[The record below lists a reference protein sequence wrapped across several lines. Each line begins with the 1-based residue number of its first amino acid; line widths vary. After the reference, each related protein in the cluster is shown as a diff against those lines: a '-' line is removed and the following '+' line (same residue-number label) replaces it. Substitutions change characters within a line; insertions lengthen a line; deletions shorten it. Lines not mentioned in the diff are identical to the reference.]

1 MLALRFEY
9 FLQVYIEISFHKRQG
24 FIKEVDVNERANAET
39 ITELDDEIQG
49 VVRVGRLITSVGRAS
64 ATGLALTPGLF
75 LLLAGSA
82 VGTVGINAITSTI
95 LVTIVLGLTLLN
107 VFELL
112 GGSSARGG
120 TSAFVYESMGAL
132 GGFLTGWALLA
143 GNLALSVVLIK
154 VASGHILQLFPNLLL
169 DLTQIGLG
177 ITFILY
183 LVQIFRTLPKQ
194 GWTLPAV
201 VLFFISIAVLLIS
214 GISAFDS
221 AVVQK
226 APPFGMGDI
235 LRVAAMMTITYAG
248 LEAVMAS
255 RRQIQDPTRRLPTS
269 LIRVLYPSA
278 IFLAVGFLVVSGLPA
293 MYGGGEDVGVLEI
306 ASMGGG
312 IPVWIVQGLSVAIL
326 LFAANAALMTAA
338 RQLHAFVR
346 WGAMP
351 RVILNVRSPFRLPP
365 LLFVLLGAVATPL
378 LMFVSVG
385 RMIDLAAALIIGPIL
400 MVNVAAIVSRRMEP
414 DRRRPF
420 LVPFFPLVPL
430 VATAIGVTLLF
441 ALPSSELLWGAGWLV
456 LGLIIYQVY
465 SRSRLIEAQEG
476 VRVFGVSP
484 ERAKPEGKYR
494 ILVPVGKGA
503 ERRLALE
510 LATSLARQLE
520 GELIALQVVAIPDP
534 LAVEEGQRL
543 AQERNTLFQW
553 STRFAAKSGIDL
565 YPITR
570 LARSVHEGILQTA
583 VEEKC
588 DLIFLSWSLDKDPRG
603 DRLGRVLDPV
613 IRRAPCDVV
622 VLAFRPEAVSLAESV
637 GEIKGE
643 KQAKSFPINRIL
655 VTIAGGPHAPLAS
668 NLAVLLAKEHDAA
681 TSGLYVAGPDATPD
695 AIADGEAWIQK
706 TLDRMR
712 EQAAKLPGE
721 AFQDATE
728 EELTFETQ
736 VVRADSVLEGIVE
749 AGTESDLVLV
759 GASEE
764 SLLDQ
769 VLFGT
774 LAEDVARICPTPV
787 LMVKRYRGLRQF
799 WFQRIWDAI
808 YGILPT
814 VSVADRLEVYR
825 RVRRSSRPDVDYF
838 IMIGLSAIIA
848 SYGLLQD
855 SSAVIIGG
863 MLVAPL
869 FTPILAISLAIVR
882 GDIQLLRLAIESAL
896 KGILLAIGVAILIT
910 VISPLKGVGG
920 EIAARVTPNLFDLA
934 VALASGAAG
943 AYAIARK
950 DVAASLP
957 GVAIA
962 AALVPP
968 LSVLGIGLAIG
979 DAQVAGGG
987 GLLFLTNLVAIVLA
1001 GAVTLLLLGFRP
1013 AERGEREARLR
1024 RGLVVSLALL
1034 VVITVPLAILFAR
1047 AVESSSIRQSINHV
1061 MTQEV
1066 AANDE
1071 LELLEFDFQEEGDG
1085 LIVSARLY
1093 AYTPPSEDLVE
1104 LWSERLTE
1112 TLRRPVRL
1120 SLISIPVSSIESS
1133 GD

>member
-1 MLALRFEY
+1 MSEKA
-9 FLQVYIEISFHKRQG
+9 
-24 FIKEVDVNERANAET
+24 NEET
-39 ITELDDEIQG
+39 ITELDDEAQG
-49 VVRVGRLITSVGRAS
+49 EVRVGRLITSVARAS

-75 LLLAGSA
+75 LLFVSSA
-82 VGTVGINAITSTI
+82 VELVGVNAITSTI

-120 TSAFVYESMGAL
+120 TSAFVYESMGAF

-143 GNLALSVVLIK
+143 GNIALSVVLIK
-154 VASGHILQLFPNLLL
+154 VASGYILQLFPNLLL
-169 DLTQIGLG
+169 DLSQIGLG
-177 ITFILY
+177 IILILY
-183 LVQIFRTLPKQ
+183 LVQIFRTLPRQ
-194 GWTLPAV
+194 GWTLPAI
-201 VLFFISIAVLLIS
+201 VLFFVSITVLLLS
-214 GISAFDS
+214 GLSTFDS
-221 AVVQK
+221 TIVQK
-226 APPFGMGDI
+226 ARPFGMGDI
-235 LRVAAMMTITYAG
+235 MRVAAMMTITYAG

-255 RRQIQDPTRRLPTS
+255 RRQIQDPARRLPAS
-269 LIRVLYPSA
+269 LIRVLFISTIFFALGYLLVSGMPSA
-278 IFLAVGFLVVSGLPA
+278 YL
-293 MYGGGEDVGVLEI
+293 GGEGLRVLEI
-306 ASMGGG
+306 ATQNGR
-312 IPVWIVQGLSVAIL
+312 IPGWFVQGLSVGIL
-326 LFAANAALMTAA
+326 IFAANAALMTAA
-338 RQLHAFVR
+338 RQLHALVR
-346 WGAMP
+346 WGAIP
-351 RVILNVRSPFRLPP
+351 KFFLKVRSPFRLPP
-365 LLFVLLGAVATPL
+365 LLFALLGLIAAPL
-378 LMFVSVG
+378 LVFVSAD
-385 RMIDLAAALIIGPIL
+385 RLIDLAAALIILPVL
-400 MVNVAAIVSRRMEP
+400 MVNIATIISRRLEP
-414 DRRRPF
+414 DRRRAF

-430 VATAIGVTLLF
+430 VA
-441 ALPSSELLWGAGWLV
+441 
-456 LGLIIYQVY
+456 LGLGVALVFSLPRDGLALGFGWIVVGIILYSVY
-465 SRSRLIEAQEG
+465 SRSHLIKALG
-476 VRVFGVSP
+476 GIRVFGVSP
-484 ERAKPEGKYR
+484 ERVKGEGKYR

-520 GELIALQVVAIPDP
+520 GELIALQVVVIPDP
-534 LAVEEGQRL
+534 LAVEEGRRL

-553 STRFAAKSGIDL
+553 STRFAARSGIDL

-570 LARSVHEGILQTA
+570 LARTVHEGILQTA
-583 VEEKC
+583 VEENC
-588 DLIFLSWSLDKDPRG
+588 DLIFLSWSIDKDPRG

-613 IRRAPCDVV
+613 IRRAPCDAV
-622 VLAFRPEAVSLAESV
+622 VLAFHPSAVSPGEGV
-637 GEIKGE
+637 GEIEGE
-643 KQAKSFPINRIL
+643 KQQKSLPIKHIL
-655 VTIAGGPHAPLAS
+655 VTTAGGPHAPLAS
-668 NLAVLLAKEHDAA
+668 NLAVLLAKENDAT
-681 TSGLYVAGPDATPD
+681 TSGLYVAGPNATPEE
-695 AIADGEAWIQK
+695 IAEGEAWIQK

-712 EQAAKLPGE
+712 EQAAKLRGE
-721 AFQDATE
+721 VFQAAIE

-736 VVRADSVLEGIVE
+736 VVRANSVLEGIVE
-749 AGTESDLVLV
+749 TGAESDLVLI

-774 LAEDVARICPTPV
+774 LPEDVARICPTPV
-787 LMVKRYRGLRQF
+787 LMVKSYRGLRRF

-808 YGILPT
+808 FGILPT
-814 VSVADRLEVYR
+814 VSVTDRLEVYR
-825 RVRRSSRPDVDYF
+825 RVRRSARPDVDYF

-882 GDIQLLRLAIESAL
+882 GDIQLLRLAIESTL
-896 KGILLAIGVAILIT
+896 KGIALAIGVAILIT
-910 VISPLKGVGG
+910 VLSPLVSVGS
-920 EIAARVTPNLFDLA
+920 EISARVTPNLFDLA

-968 LSVLGIGLAIG
+968 LSVLGIGLALG
-979 DAQVAGGG
+979 DGQVAGGG

-1013 AERGEREARLR
+1013 AERGEREVRFRL
-1024 RGLVVSLALL
+1024 GLVVSSILL
-1034 VVITVPLAILFAR
+1034 IVITVPLAILFAR
-1047 AVESSSIRQSINHV
+1047 AVENSSIRQSINHV
-1061 MTQEV
+1061 LTQEIV
-1066 AANDE
+1066 AHDD
-1071 LELLEFDFQEEGDG
+1071 LELLEFDFHEEGDG

-1104 LWSERLTE
+1104 LWSDTLTK
-1112 TLRRPVRL
+1112 TLNRPVRL
-1120 SLISIPVSSIESS
+1120 SLISIPVASVESS